1 MVYRDDWNEV
11 EIGEL
16 GEIITGQTPRTSIS
30 ENYGG
35 NLMFLTPSDDMDKR
49 YVTDTNRKLTQLGAK
64 SVKNKIIPPNS
75 ICVSCIGSQLGKVVI
90 TTEQT
95 VTNQQIN
102 TIIPNDK
109 NDYMYLYYAMKIV
122 GKRLNH
128 LSKTSTAV
136 PIINKT
142 VFSSEKILLPPLK
155 EQIAIAKLLSSLDDK
170 IENNKAIIANLETQ
184 AQAIFKSR
192 FVDFEPFQDGKFVDS
207 ELGLIPEGWEVVK
220 ANDWF
225 EINIGKTP
233 PRKETKWF
241 SLNYKDIKWL
251 SISDM
256 ANLKVYITN
265 TSEYLTQE
273 AVNKFNVK
281 VVPENS
287 VLLSFK
293 LTVGRVGIN
302 REKITTNEAIAHFHI
317 NELRELNYL
326 YLYLKQFNYESL
338 GNTSSIGNA
347 VNSKVIK
354 AMPVLKPSNNTLEKF
369 HEIINSSFETIY
381 NLVKQNEILAQL
393 RDTLLPKLMSGEIRV
408 GQDNLEEML
417 EE

>member
-16 GEIITGQTPRTSIS
+16 GEIITGQTPKTSIS

-109 NDYMYLYYAMKIV
+109 TDYMYLYYAMKIV

-170 IENNKAIIANLETQ
+170 IENNKAIIANLEAQ
-184 AQAIFKSR
+184 AQAIFNSW
-192 FVDFEPFQDGKFVDS
+192 FVNFEPFQDGGFVES
-207 ELGLIPEGWEVVK
+207 ELGLIPEGWEVRR
-220 ANDWF
+220 
-225 EINIGKTP
+225 IGK
-233 PRKETKWF
+233 ETDLFTGFPFKSKTYVDEGEF
-241 SLNYKDIKWL
+241 VVITIKNITDGSLVLDSVNYIEEKPANL
-251 SISDM
+251 PSE
-256 ANLKVYITN
+256 ANLKIGDIVFTMTGNVGRVALVNQDKLLQNQRIGKLI
-265 TSEYLTQE
+265 LTQE
-273 AVNKFNVK
+273 EHRAFYYFLLRNENYKSKIINLAHGTAQANLGK
-281 VVPENS
+281 VDFGNILIP
-287 VLLSFK
+287 
-293 LTVGRVGIN
+293 
-302 REKITTNEAIAHFHI
+302 
-317 NELRELNYL
+317 
-326 YLYLKQFNYESL
+326 FNYEV
-338 GNTSSIGNA
+338 IDDF
-347 VNSKVIK
+347 SKITEAFLK
-354 AMPVLKPSNNTLEKF
+354 QIVLLNN
-369 HEIINSSFETIY
+369 
-381 NLVKQNEILAQL
+381 QNQKLAQI

-408 GQDNLEEML
+408 GQDEVEEIENPL
-417 EE
+417 

>member
-16 GEIITGQTPRTSIS
+16 GEIITGQTPKTSIS

-35 NLMFLTPSDDMDKR
+35 NLIFLTPSDDMDKR

-170 IENNKAIIANLETQ
+170 IENNKAIIANLEAQ
-184 AQAIFKSR
+184 AQAIFKSW
-192 FVDFEPFQDGKFVDS
+192 FIGFEPFQDGDFVES
-207 ELGLIPEGWEVVK
+207 ELGMIPEGWEVKKIEEVTESLLGGTPARK
-220 ANDWF
+220 KEEFWCGDIPWINSGELNKIRIIEPTEYITKKGLENSSTKLLPKKTTVIAITGATLGQVSLLEIDTCANQSVIGILENENLPYEYIYPFFLNNIDMIILNQTGSSQQH
-225 EINIGKTP
+225 IN
-233 PRKETKWF
+233 
-241 SLNYKDIKWL
+241 NNDIKNTKMILPINKVMDAYEQIVSPIYKLVENYMFQNKVL
-251 SISDM
+251 SQ
-256 ANLKVYITN
+256 T
-265 TSEYLTQE
+265 
-273 AVNKFNVK
+273 
-281 VVPENS
+281 
-287 VLLSFK
+287 
-293 LTVGRVGIN
+293 
-302 REKITTNEAIAHFHI
+302 
-317 NELRELNYL
+317 
-326 YLYLKQFNYESL
+326 
-338 GNTSSIGNA
+338 
-347 VNSKVIK
+347 
-354 AMPVLKPSNNTLEKF
+354 
-369 HEIINSSFETIY
+369 
-381 NLVKQNEILAQL
+381 
-393 RDTLLPKLMSGEIRV
+393 RDTLLPKLMSGEIRL
-408 GQDNLEEML
+408 GQDDIEEIENLL
-417 EE
+417 